1 VPRLEKPPAV
11 SRPRLEKT
19 LPIPNKREY
28 LGLGTFFQMLISEMR
43 KKTFTAIEPAHDVVR

>member
-43 KKTFTAIEPAHDVVR
+43 KKSFTAIEPAHDVVR